1 MNNIFSLNK
10 YRKIKSNYYNNKNEC
25 LKNNR
30 KYGVNYITNP
40 QFKSF
45 DQTYFHAGD
54 QNDINKY
61 GLLPLR
67 YYYSI
72 EEKKEGKKEKK
83 DKKEKKE
90 TIFKLYKNIDYNSVK
105 NTLDYIFY
113 KFKKGIFI
121 IIRNN
126 KLVLYLP
133 FSNANYKNN
142 WYKNIY
148 FNDEE
153 KRLIESTSDYNS
165 IKRVLN
171 KNIIEFQKKYPDQL
185 AKRKINF
192 NREEWYANNC
202 VFRNEYPKYEGE
214 LNINI
219 YKNMIEQL
227 LAERDIPDVEF
238 FINDRDFPIL
248 KKDLTEPYNHLFN
261 SDSVL
266 VEEEYR
272 FKKMCPL
279 FSKSITD
286 KYADLLIPTNDDWVM
301 ASNKYF
307 LSDCSDSYHKKEW
320 DKIIVDWKKKKDLC
334 IFRGSAT
341 GCGITLENNMRLKAC
356 DMSIDYPELLDAG
369 ITDWKARMR
378 KYSGKSIEIINK
390 DGFRFKLANKINNI
404 EKSEY
409 KYILN
414 IDGYVSA
421 FRLSSELSM
430 GSVVLIVKSD
440 YKLWFSDKL
449 IEYVHY
455 VPVNADLSNL
465 IDIIKWCKKHDKK
478 CKEIASNG
486 MEFFKKY
493 LSKDGILDYMCDK
506 LNMISINRKVDNL
519 LDVKKSKKRVS
530 LITIFRDNGNGE
542 RLREK
547 SIFIE
552 LMSAIMAK
560 YCDFKIYIIEQSDDG
575 EKFNIGK
582 LKNIGFDIS
591 KKEGDFDN
599 YIFSDIDTLP
609 DYNLMEYFFIKMKY
623 PISLAVRGTR
633 YSKSNNSTGKVFLG
647 ALLGFD
653 GKIFTKINGYPNNFW
668 GWGGEDDSLMIRFL
682 KSGID
687 KVYYPKKGSVIDIE
701 EDNMKRIET
710 LEKVKMANK
719 EEIKFEKL
727 ITDMELWKENGLNN
741 LEYKILERVEIEK
754 NIYIIKVD
762 LMKKSDI
769 KKNPKLYN
777 DYGYNYEKT
786 KKKFYNNV
794 VEERKKLKI
803 EYI

>member
-1 MNNIFSLNK
+1 MSDLNIFSLNK
-10 YRKIKSNYYNNKNEC
+10 FRKIKLNYYNNKNEC

-30 KYGVNYITNP
+30 KYGENYITNP
-40 QFKSF
+40 QFKTF

-72 EEKKEGKKEKK
+72 EEGKDGKKES
-83 DKKEKKE
+83 
-90 TIFKLYKNIDYNSVK
+90 IFKLYKNIDYNSVK
-105 NTLDYIFY
+105 NTFDYIFY

-121 IIRNN
+121 IIRDN

-153 KRLIESTSDYNS
+153 KRLIESSNDYSS
-165 IKRVLN
+165 IKHVLN
-171 KNIIEFQKKYPDQL
+171 KNIIEFQKKYPEQFSR
-185 AKRKINF
+185 RKLNF

-202 VFRNEYPKYEGE
+202 IFRNEYPKYEGE
-214 LNINI
+214 LNINV
-219 YKNMIEQL
+219 YKNMIDQL
-227 LAERDIPDVEF
+227 VAEREVNDVEF
-238 FINDRDFPIL
+238 FINDRDFPLL
-248 KKDLTEPYNHLFN
+248 KKDLSEPYNHIFN
-261 SDSVL
+261 SESFL
-266 VEEEYR
+266 VEEQFR

-286 KYADLLIPTNDDWVM
+286 SYADLLIPTNDDWVM

-307 LSDCSDSYHKKEW
+307 LSDCSDAYHKKEW
-320 DKIIVDWKKKKDLC
+320 DKIIVDWKKKKEVC

-341 GCGITLENNMRLKAC
+341 GCGITLENNMRLKAS

-378 KYSGKSIEIINK
+378 KYSGKGIEIINTN
-390 DGFRFKLANKINNI
+390 GFRFKLANKINNI

-421 FRLSSELSM
+421 YRLSSELSM

-455 VPVNADLSNL
+455 VPVNSDLSDL
-465 IDIIKWCKKHDKK
+465 IDIIKWCKKNDKK
-478 CKEIASNG
+478 CKEIAHNG

-493 LSKDGILDYMCDK
+493 LSKDGILDYMSDK
-506 LNMISINRKVDNL
+506 LKMISSNRKSDNL
-519 LDVKKSKKRVS
+519 LDIKKSKKRVA
-530 LITIFRDNGNGE
+530 LITIFRDNGDGE

-547 SIFIE
+547 NIFVE
-552 LMSAIMAK
+552 LMSAIMVK

-582 LKNIGFDIS
+582 LKNIGFHIANKDS
-591 KKEGDFDN
+591 DFDN

-609 DYNLMEYFFIKMKY
+609 DYDLMEYFFIKMKY
-623 PISLAVRGTR
+623 PISLAIRGTR
-633 YSKSNNSTGKVFLG
+633 YESKKKNNSVEKLFLG
-647 ALLGFD
+647 GLVGFD
-653 GKIFTKINGYPNNFW
+653 SKVFTKINGYPNNFW
-668 GWGGEDDSLMIRFL
+668 GWGGEDDSLIIRLL
-682 KSGID
+682 KCGIT
-687 KVYYPKKGSVIDIE
+687 KVYYPKKGSIIDIE
-701 EDNMKRIET
+701 EEKMKRIG
-710 LEKVKMANK
+710 LSNKLKIIDK
-719 EEIKFEKL
+719 EEIKYEKL
-727 ITDMELWKENGLNN
+727 YTDMELWKENGLNN
-741 LEYKILERVEIEK
+741 LEYKILERKEIEK

-762 LMKKSDI
+762 LMSKSDI

-777 DYGYNYEKT
+777 SYNGSNET
-786 KKKFYNNV
+786 AKKLYSIV
-794 VEERKKLKI
+794 VEERKTLNI

>member
-1 MNNIFSLNK
+1 MSDLNIFSLNK
-10 YRKIKSNYYNNKNEC
+10 FRKIKLNYYNNKNEC

-30 KYGVNYITNP
+30 KYGENYITNP
-40 QFKSF
+40 QFKTF

-72 EEKKEGKKEKK
+72 EEGKDGKKES
-83 DKKEKKE
+83 
-90 TIFKLYKNIDYNSVK
+90 IFKLYKNIDYNSVK
-105 NTLDYIFY
+105 NTFDYIFY

-121 IIRNN
+121 IIRDN

-153 KRLIESTSDYNS
+153 KRLIESSNDYSS
-165 IKRVLN
+165 IKHVLN
-171 KNIIEFQKKYPDQL
+171 KNIIEFQKKYPEQFSR
-185 AKRKINF
+185 RKLNF

-202 VFRNEYPKYEGE
+202 IFRNEYPKYEGE
-214 LNINI
+214 LNINV
-219 YKNMIEQL
+219 YKNMIDQL
-227 LAERDIPDVEF
+227 VAEREVNDVEF
-238 FINDRDFPIL
+238 FINDRDFPLL
-248 KKDLTEPYNHLFN
+248 KKDLSEPYNHIFN
-261 SDSVL
+261 SESFL
-266 VEEEYR
+266 VEEQFR

-286 KYADLLIPTNDDWVM
+286 SYADLLIPTNDDWVM

-307 LSDCSDSYHKKEW
+307 LSDCSDAYHKKEW

-341 GCGITLENNMRLKAC
+341 GCGITLENNMRLKAS

-378 KYSGKSIEIINK
+378 KYSGKGIEIINTN
-390 DGFRFKLANKINNI
+390 GFRFKLANKINNI

-421 FRLSSELSM
+421 YRLSSELSM

-455 VPVNADLSNL
+455 VPVNSDLSDL
-465 IDIIKWCKKHDKK
+465 IDIIKWCKKNDKK
-478 CKEIASNG
+478 CKEIAHNG

-493 LSKDGILDYMCDK
+493 LSKDGILDYMSDK
-506 LNMISINRKVDNL
+506 LKMISSNRKSDNL
-519 LDVKKSKKRVS
+519 LDIKKSKKRVA
-530 LITIFRDNGNGE
+530 LITIFRDNGDGE

-547 SIFIE
+547 NIFVE
-552 LMSAIMAK
+552 LMSAIMVK

-582 LKNIGFDIS
+582 LKNIGFHIANKDS
-591 KKEGDFDN
+591 DFDN

-609 DYNLMEYFFIKMKY
+609 DYDLMEYFFIKMKY
-623 PISLAVRGTR
+623 PISLAIRGTR
-633 YSKSNNSTGKVFLG
+633 YESKKKNNSVEKLFLG
-647 ALLGFD
+647 GLVGFD
-653 GKIFTKINGYPNNFW
+653 SKVFTKINGYPNNFW
-668 GWGGEDDSLMIRFL
+668 GWGGEDDSLIIRLL
-682 KSGID
+682 KCGIT
-687 KVYYPKKGSVIDIE
+687 KVYYPKKGSIIDIE
-701 EDNMKRIET
+701 EEKMKRIG
-710 LEKVKMANK
+710 LSNKLKIIDK
-719 EEIKFEKL
+719 EEIKYEKL
-727 ITDMELWKENGLNN
+727 YTDMELWKENGLNN
-741 LEYKILERVEIEK
+741 LEYKILERKEIEK

-762 LMKKSDI
+762 LMSKSDI

-777 DYGYNYEKT
+777 SYNGSNET
-786 KKKFYNNV
+786 AKKLYSIV
-794 VEERKKLKI
+794 VEERKTLNI

>member
-1 MNNIFSLNK
+1 MSDLNIFSLNK
-10 YRKIKSNYYNNKNEC
+10 FRKIKLNYYNNKNEC

-30 KYGVNYITNP
+30 KYGENYITNP
-40 QFKSF
+40 QFKTF

-72 EEKKEGKKEKK
+72 EEGKDGKKKS
-83 DKKEKKE
+83 
-90 TIFKLYKNIDYNSVK
+90 IFKLYKNIDYNSVK
-105 NTLDYIFY
+105 NTFDYIFY
-113 KFKKGIFI
+113 KFNKGIFI
-121 IIRNN
+121 IIRDN

-153 KRLIESTSDYNS
+153 KRLIESSNDYSS
-165 IKRVLN
+165 IKHVLN
-171 KNIIEFQKKYPDQL
+171 KNIIEFQKKYPEQFSR
-185 AKRKINF
+185 RKLNF

-202 VFRNEYPKYEGE
+202 IFRNEYPKYEGE
-214 LNINI
+214 LNINV
-219 YKNMIEQL
+219 YKNMIDQL
-227 LAERDIPDVEF
+227 VAEREVPDVEF
-238 FINDRDFPIL
+238 FINDRDFPLL
-248 KKDLTEPYNHLFN
+248 KKDLSEPYNHIFN
-261 SDSVL
+261 SESFL
-266 VEEEYR
+266 VEEQFR

-286 KYADLLIPTNDDWVM
+286 SYADLLIPTNDDWVM

-320 DKIIVDWKKKKDLC
+320 DKIIVDWKKKKEVC

-341 GCGITLENNMRLKAC
+341 GCGITLENNMRLKAS

-378 KYSGKSIEIINK
+378 KYSGKGIEIINK

-421 FRLSSELSM
+421 YRLSSELSM

-455 VPVNADLSNL
+455 VPVNSDLSDL
-465 IDIIKWCKKHDKK
+465 IDIIKWCKKNDKK
-478 CKEIASNG
+478 CKEIAHNG

-493 LSKDGILDYMCDK
+493 LSKDGILDYMSDK
-506 LNMISINRKVDNL
+506 LKTISSNRKSDNL
-519 LDVKKSKKRVS
+519 LDVKKTKKRVA

-547 SIFIE
+547 NIFVE
-552 LMSAIMAK
+552 LMSAIMVK

-582 LKNIGFDIS
+582 LKNIGFDLS
-591 KKEGDFDN
+591 KKDGDFDN
-599 YIFSDIDTLP
+599 YIFSDIDILP
-609 DYNLMEYFFIKMKY
+609 DYDLMEYFFIKMKY
-623 PISLAVRGTR
+623 PISLAIRGTR
-633 YSKSNNSTGKVFLG
+633 YESKKKNNSVEKLFLG
-647 ALLGFD
+647 GLMGFD
-653 GKIFTKINGYPNNFW
+653 SKVFTKINGYPNNFW
-668 GWGGEDDSLMIRFL
+668 GWGGEDDSLIIRLL
-682 KSGID
+682 KCGID
-687 KVYYPKKGSVIDIE
+687 RIYYPKNGCIIDIE
-701 EDNMKRIET
+701 EEKMKRIGLT
-710 LEKVKMANK
+710 NKLKIVDK
-719 EEIKFEKL
+719 EEIKYEKL
-727 ITDMELWKENGLNN
+727 YTDMELWKENGLNN
-741 LEYKILERVEIEK
+741 LEYKILERKEIKK
-754 NIYIIKVD
+754 NIYQIKVD
-762 LMKKSDI
+762 LMSKSDI

-777 DYGYNYEKT
+777 SYNGSNET
-786 KKKFYNNV
+786 AKKLYSIV
-794 VEERKKLKI
+794 VEERKKLNI